1 MIVDFLYRFT
11 AGSSTYRFIKGAFP
25 VTYNSELYEPQDK
38 VVITHTLPT
47 WSNEPQDA
55 EIDVTITESIEL
67 AEVLLTPPPY
77 PIILNIFEYDHETEE
92 VLHYYRGWVVRCQF
106 SLTQSLI
113 VLHLKTVWHFY
124 ERESLTDSLSALS
137 RYSIYDPRSGVDFS
151 ALGVAV
157 TVTAL
162 NDERDRLT
170 VTGITQP
177 VDWFKGGFIEAPNL
191 DKRTIL
197 ADVEEVSERRL
208 YLNGGFPQFTLSA
221 GFNATIY
228 PGDDLTYATWANKFS
243 SLTNNG
249 EFWGGWEYTP
259 NVDPAV
265 RGVA

>member
-1 MIVDFLYRFT
+1 MTTIDFLYRFS
-11 AGSSTYRFIKGAFP
+11 AGSATHRFVKGAFP
-25 VTYNSELYEPQDK
+25 VVYNSEDYDPVQ
-38 VVITHTLPT
+38 ITHSLPT

-55 EIDVTITESIEL
+55 EIDVTVRESVEL

-77 PIILNIFEYDHETEE
+77 PIILDIFEYDHDAG
-92 VLHYYRGWVVRCQF
+92 VLLTHYYRGWVVRCQF

-113 VLHLKTVWHFY
+113 ALHLKTVWHFY

-137 RYSIYDPRSGVDFS
+137 RYSIYDPRSGVDYS

-157 TVTAL
+157 TVGPM
-162 NDERDRLT
+162 NDQRDTFT

-177 VDWFKGGFIEAPNL
+177 DTWFRGGFIEAPDL
-191 DKRTIL
+191 GKRTIL
-197 ADVEEVSERRL
+197 EQIGSTL
-208 YLNGGFPQFTLSA
+208 TLNGGFPRNVLDE

-228 PGDDLTYATWANKFS
+228 PGDDLTYATWANKFQA
-243 SLTNNG
+243 LTNNG
-249 EFWGGWEYTP
+249 EYWGGWEYTP

>member
-1 MIVDFLYRFT
+1 MATIDFLYRFT
-11 AGSSTYRFIKGAFP
+11 AGSATHRFVKGTFP
-25 VTYNSELYEPQDK
+25 VTYNGEDYDPVQ
-38 VVITHTLPT
+38 VTHSLPT

-55 EIDVTITESIEL
+55 EIDVTIKEPVEL

-77 PIILNIFEYDHETEE
+77 PVILDIFEYDHDTST
-92 VLHYYRGWVVRCQF
+92 LLSHYYRGWAVRCQF

-113 VLHLKTVWHFY
+113 ILHLKTVWHFY

-137 RYSIYDPRSGVDFS
+137 RYSIYDPRSGVDIS

-162 NDERDRLT
+162 NDQRDVLT

-177 VDWFKGGFIEAPNL
+177 DHWFTAGWIEAPNL
-191 DKRTIL
+191 DKRTVL
-197 ADVEEVSERRL
+197 KQTGGSL
-208 YLNGGFPQFTLSA
+208 TLNGGFPQFTLSA

-228 PGDDLTYATWANKFS
+228 PGDDLTYATWANKFQA
-243 SLTNNG
+243 LTNNG
-249 EFWGGWEYTP
+249 EYWGGWEYTP
-259 NVDPAV
+259 NVNPAV

>member
-11 AGSSTYRFIKGAFP
+11 AGSATYTFVKGAFP
-25 VTYNSELYEPQDK
+25 VDYNGETYEPIQL
-38 VVITHTLPT
+38 THTLPT

-55 EIDVTITESIEL
+55 EIDVTIKESIEL

-77 PIILNIFEYDHETEE
+77 PIILDIFEYDHDADTT
-92 VLHYYRGWVVRCQF
+92 LHYYRGWVVRCQF

-137 RYSIYDPRSGVDFS
+137 RYSIYDPRSGVDTS

-157 TVTAL
+157 SVSVI
-162 NDERDRLT
+162 NDQRDVLT

-177 VDWFKGGFIEAPNL
+177 DDWFTAGWIEAPNL

-197 ADVEEVSERRL
+197 KQTGGSL
-208 YLNGGFPQFTLSA
+208 TLNGGFPEFTLSA

-243 SLTNNG
+243 ALTNNG
-249 EFWGGWEYTP
+249 EYWGGWEYTP

-265 RGVA
+265 RGVV